1 MRNLRVRFPTW
12 AMWLCG
18 AITLLAGVLLLFA
31 IVLGVQAG
39 QQQLEIKR
47 RQQIGSALQRG
58 IEYHAQG
65 QLAAAQAAYEEVLVL
80 DSNNSAALEG
90 LTHIRQLATLTN
102 TVSMTMTGAT
112 TLVPRPTAVLLP
124 AETSLPALPMALPA
138 VEVDQLMQQAEA
150 AYAAGRWSE
159 SISLL
164 LKIRQIAATYETAH
178 VDELLFTAYINLATE
193 KDNQDKL
200 EEALSLYDQALAL
213 QPDAVEIRQERQL
226 IAEYLDVVTY
236 SGVSWERST
245 EMLRTLYNE
254 EPDYRDIRERF
265 HEALLTYGEERAA
278 DRAWCDSSTLLTEAI
293 NIAVTSGIVAQ
304 RDEYQMT
311 CAQVGNEPPP
321 LDAASLGV
329 TGTISTELGLAPTGD
344 LPVILGDASGLLSRG
359 RILYS
364 ATDVTTGR
372 NRIMQQ
378 AVGSA
383 SPATVVRED
392 AAQPAMRQD
401 GQRLVFRNTRNDMAG
416 ISAWDA
422 GTDLSLQFTGYTEDS
437 QPGWSADSNRV
448 VFASNREGDRI
459 WRIYATWADGNSESV
474 TLSIGESPDWHPAQD
489 TIVFRGCDDSGNGC
503 GLWTMNGAGGNRAPL
518 TTVASDNR
526 PAWSPDGRYVVF
538 MSDGRDGN
546 FEIYRVDTATAQ
558 VLRLTNSP
566 TLDGLPTVSPDG
578 RSVAFVSNRDG
589 GWKLWA
595 VPLGGGTETVIAP
608 LSGNLDNWLN
618 QGMQWIP

>member
-1 MRNLRVRFPTW
+1 MRNLRIRFPTW

-31 IVLGVQAG
+31 IVLGVRAG
-39 QQQLEIKR
+39 QQQLEINR
-47 RQQIGSALQRG
+47 RQQIGLALQRG
-58 IEYHAQG
+58 IEYHAGG
-65 QLAAAQAAYEEVLVL
+65 QLAAAQTAYEEVLIL
-80 DSNNSAALEG
+80 DADNRAALEG
-90 LTHIRQLATLTN
+90 LAHLRQIGPLTN
-102 TVSMTMTGAT
+102 RGTITVAGSAPVLMAT
-112 TLVPRPTAVLLP
+112 TVMLP
-124 AETSLPALPMALPA
+124 AATPVPATPTPLPT
-138 VEVDQLMQQAEA
+138 VEIAQTMQQAEA

-159 SISLL
+159 SIPLL
-164 LKIRQIAATYETAH
+164 LKIRQLAATYETAR

-213 QPDAVEIRQERQL
+213 QPNAVEIRQERQL
-226 IAEYLDVVTY
+226 IVAYLDVLTY

-245 EMLRTLYNE
+245 DMLRTLYRE
-254 EPDYRDIRERF
+254 EPDYRDIKERF
-265 HEALLTYGEERAA
+265 QEALVAYGAERAA
-278 DRAWCDSSTLLTEAI
+278 DRAWCDSAALLTEAI
-293 NIAVTSGIVAQ
+293 NIAITPGIIAQ
-304 RDEYQMT
+304 RDEYQTT
-311 CAQVGNEPPP
+311 CDQVGNEPPP

-329 TGTISTELGLAPTGD
+329 TGTISTEIGIALTAD
-344 LPVILGDASGLLSRG
+344 LPVTIGDASGLLSRG

-364 ATDVTTGR
+364 ATDATTGR

-383 SPATVVRED
+383 APATVVRED

-422 GTDLSLQFTGYTEDS
+422 GTDLLLRFTGYTEDS
-437 QPGWSADSNRV
+437 LPSWSADSNRV

-459 WRIYATWADGNSESV
+459 WRIYATWADGNNESV

-489 TIVFRGCDDSGNGC
+489 MIVFRGCDDSGNRC
-503 GLWTMNGAGGNRAPL
+503 GLWTIDGAGGNRAPL
-518 TTVASDNR
+518 TTVAADNR

-546 FEIYRVDTATAQ
+546 FDIYRVDTVTEQ
-558 VLRLTNSP
+558 IVRLTNSP
-566 TLDGLPTVSPDG
+566 ALDGLPTVSPDG
-578 RSVAFVSNRDG
+578 RWVAFVSNRDG

-595 VPLGGGTETVIAP
+595 VPMGGGSETLIAP
-608 LSGNLDNWLN
+608 LSGNLDNWLS
-618 QGMQWIP
+618 QGLQWIP